1 MTDKT
6 KNPLLN
12 ENQDLRDDL
21 LLRAETVQEMST
33 EISRLDKAVTELG
46 RILDEK
52 DNEIKELREDT
63 FVQVMRYKTV
73 QEMSME
79 IKALQIHHDE
89 VVQAVKERHV
99 ERIDEKDT
107 EIDVLRRNGAKV
119 REALWKLLAL
129 AHTNADDFY
138 KLDDENTTK
147 RMKFGSVGDESE
159 ETP

>member
-89 VVQAVKERHV
+89 VVQAVKERHM
-99 ERIDEKDT
+99 ERIDEKDNK
-107 EIDVLRRNGAKV
+107 IDALRRNSAKV

-129 AHTNADDFY
+129 AHTNADDFC
-138 KLDDENTTK
+138 KLDENTTK
-147 RMKFGSVGDESE
+147 RMKFGSVGDEFE
-159 ETP
+159 GTP